1 MRCLNARGLFDLR
14 SSAKGRK
21 TVLCAA
27 LFSLGA
33 LVGSPGFA
41 QKVDENAV
49 TRADDAFGLE
59 IGHESLG
66 LYNEGA
72 IRGFSPGVAGNYRID
87 GLYFDEQASLS
98 SRVQSFTTLRV
109 ALAAQEYVFPAP
121 TGIVDITLK
130 RAETANAVSTV
141 LALGPFSSNGVEYDV
156 ARNLRRPDLSV
167 SGGFSWYRNHFSNGG
182 GSTTYNLGL
191 TPNWKINA
199 DVEVSAFADISGA
212 DHETSQGV
220 YQAQGPFTPQTIK
233 RNQYP
238 GPNWDFTNSL
248 GVNAGVLS
256 RFKLAG
262 WSYSFGIFRSEFR
275 SGTSFLNLFTL
286 DTPLTAGR
294 SVTAF
299 PSSISKAT
307 SGEWR
312 AERTLSD
319 GAIKQVLTV
328 MLRGREEQHVY
339 GSGSQVDFGKTSLNG
354 YLEAPR
360 HVFDAS
366 PRTREIVRQLT
377 EGLSYSIGRTGFAE
391 VTLGAT
397 HTYYK
402 HDVHEPNLTPTTHAD
417 ELWQPSLSIAAHP
430 NTLVTLYGSAVHGLE
445 DSGFAPSYAAN
456 AHQVA
461 PASRTTQWEMGLKSR
476 LPKSGAIVLGY
487 FYIKKPYIGLNQSE
501 YFGTFGTE
509 THRGFEISYNQH
521 PIDGL
526 TIVAGAVLYQPRARA
541 KPTDTFIGSRPA
553 GLSDNTF
560 QLNIDYILPFFSS
573 ISIDSSINYQSKQFG
588 QTDNAVKIPAYGTL
602 DIGGRYK
609 FAIGKHK
616 FSARVQMTNLT
627 NEYSLVVLGS
637 GFYVP
642 TSGRA
647 ASAYLSTDW

>member
-1 MRCLNARGLFDLR
+1 MPCLSAQGLFDQR
-14 SSAKGRK
+14 SPTKGRK
-21 TVLCAA
+21 TALRAV

-33 LVGSPGFA
+33 LVSSPGFA

-66 LYNEGA
+66 LYSEGA

-109 ALAAQEYVFPAP
+109 GLAAQEYAFPAP

-130 RAETANAVSTV
+130 RAESANAVSTV
-141 LALGPFSSNGVEYDV
+141 LGLGPFSSNGVEFDI
-156 ARNLRRPDLSV
+156 ARNLRRPDISV

-182 GSTTYNLGL
+182 GSTTYNLGVA
-191 TPNWKINA
+191 PYWKVNA
-199 DVEVSAFADISGA
+199 DIEVSAFADISGA

-220 YQAQGPFTPQTIK
+220 YQALGPFTPQTIK
-233 RNQYP
+233 RNLYP
-238 GPNWDFTNSL
+238 GPNWDFTNSF
-248 GVNAGVLS
+248 GVNAGALS
-256 RFKLAG
+256 NIHLAG
-262 WSYSFGIFRSEFR
+262 WSHSIGIFRSEFR
-275 SGTSFLNLFTL
+275 SDTSFLNLFTL
-286 DTPLTAGR
+286 DTPSTARR

-299 PSSISKAT
+299 PSSVSTAT

-312 AERTLSD
+312 AEKTLSE
-319 GAIKQVLTV
+319 GTIKQVLTV
-328 MLRGREEQHVY
+328 MIRGREEQHVY
-339 GSGSQVDFGKTSLNG
+339 GSGSTVDFGAAKLNG
-354 YLEAPR
+354 YLNDPKP
-360 HVFDAS
+360 VFDDSAL
-366 PRTREIVRQLT
+366 TRETVRQLT
-377 EGLSYSIGRTGFAE
+377 EGLSYSLGRPGWAE
-391 VTLGAT
+391 MTVGAIHT
-397 HTYYK
+397 HYL
-402 HDVHEPNLTPTTHAD
+402 HDVHEPGLTASSHAD
-417 ELWQPSLSIAAHP
+417 DLWQPSLSIAVHP
-430 NTLVTLYGSAVHGLE
+430 NSLVTLYGGAVQGLE

-461 PASRTTQWEMGLKSR
+461 PASRTTQWDVGLKTK
-476 LPKSGAIVLGY
+476 LPNDGAIVIGY
-487 FYIKKPYIGLNQSE
+487 FHIKKPYIGLNQDE
-501 YFGTFGTE
+501 YFGMLGTE
-509 THRGFEISYNQH
+509 THRGLEISYSQH
-521 PIDGL
+521 PIDGM
-526 TIVAGAVLYQPRARA
+526 TIVAGAVLYKPRARA

-560 QLNIDYILPFFSS
+560 QLNIDYILPFFSP
-573 ISIDSSINYQSKQFG
+573 ISVDSSINYQSKQFG
-588 QTDNAVKIPAYGTL
+588 QADNAVKIPAYGAL

-609 FAIGKHK
+609 FSIGKHK
-616 FSARVQMTNLT
+616 FSARVQMTNVT